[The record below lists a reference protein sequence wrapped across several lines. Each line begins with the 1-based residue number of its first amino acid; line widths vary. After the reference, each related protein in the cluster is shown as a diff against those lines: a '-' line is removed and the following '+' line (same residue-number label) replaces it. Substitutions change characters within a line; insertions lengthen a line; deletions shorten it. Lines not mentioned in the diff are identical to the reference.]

1 MSEVG
6 ETLAETDPPSIATDG
21 GGRRSIKIDLL
32 QSAALITF
40 ARLDFW
46 CFVELMFPVLYPGQE
61 LVYAGYLELIATLL
75 MGVAKRKYRN
85 VVINLPPRHMK
96 SALASILYP
105 AWRLGCDPTVK
116 FICISYGDDLAHDLS
131 AQTRKIMRSP
141 LYKHIFPRTVLDKT
155 AMDYI
160 RTTKGG
166 YRYATAVGSDITG
179 FGADEIIIDDPVQPE
194 DALSERVKQQLR
206 DWVNSSVYTRFNDP
220 SKSALVLVMH
230 RLAPDDLSGTLEP
243 LADFV
248 LKLPLIAEE
257 SENAYRYIGKTIM
270 WRQPGEVLNPSRMSI
285 AEVDLMRARIAP
297 HVFASQYQQRP
308 TTGGTG
314 YCSIERLA
322 RYAEAPPFEL
332 IVHSWDI
339 ASTKGGGDWTV
350 CAKFG
355 LAKNSDGRDI
365 LYLTGIIRM
374 QVELPDVGEAIAGL
388 DTQEK
393 PALIVLDGNGI
404 GRGILQELGQRQF
417 KHVLPGSDLDR
428 GCSDGS
434 KLRRFNDGLFNL
446 YNGLVRFPNA
456 MPGRALET
464 LLAEIAAFPDGKHDD
479 QVDAVSYVAAYH
491 ARVIY
496 EARRRGLQLGRV
508 VLLPV
513 KVEVVPPKS
522 RDQELWDRRQR
533 ARG

>member
-6 ETLAETDPPSIATDG
+6 ETLEETDPPSIATEG

-75 MGVAKRKYRN
+75 MRVGERKFRN

-141 LYKHIFPRTVLDKT
+141 LYKHVFPRTVLDKT

-220 SKSALVLVMH
+220 SKGALVLVMH
-230 RLAPDDLSGTLEP
+230 RLAPDDLSGTIEP
-243 LADFV
+243 YADFV

-257 SENAYRYIGKTIM
+257 AEKNYTYWDKTIM
-270 WRQPGEVLNPSRMSI
+270 CREPGEPLNPSRLGV
-285 AEVDLMRARIAP
+285 AEIEALKARIAP

-308 TTGGTG
+308 ATSGTG

-355 LAKNSDGRDI
+355 LAKDSDGRDI
-365 LYLTGIIRM
+365 LYLIGIVRM
-374 QVELPDVGEAIAGL
+374 QIELPDVGEAIASL

-404 GRGILQELGQRQF
+404 GRGVLQELGQRQF

-456 MPGRALET
+456 MPG
-464 LLAEIAAFPDGKHDD
+464 
-479 QVDAVSYVAAYH
+479 
-491 ARVIY
+491 ARSK
-496 EARRRGLQLGRV
+496 
-508 VLLPV
+508 PCS
-513 KVEVVPPKS
+513 PKS
-522 RDQELWDRRQR
+522 QPSPMGSTTIRSTP
-533 ARG
+533 